1 MSNPAIQMLEQ
12 GIEFVKRSGLKV
24 DALERGHVVCRMP
37 LAGNANHIGTMYAGA
52 LFTLAEIPGGALFLS
67 SFDASKFYPIVT
79 DLQIAFKKAVKSDAT
94 VEITLDDAEI
104 ARIQADAEANG
115 KALFELRGELR
126 DAEGDIVATSVG
138 QYQLRQMGR

>member
-24 DALERGHVVCRMP
+24 EALERGRVVCRMP
-37 LAGNANHIGTMYAGA
+37 LAGNVNHIGTMYAGA

-67 SFDASKFYPIVT
+67 SFDAGKFYPIVT
-79 DLQIAFKKAVKSDAT
+79 DLQISFKKAVKSDAT
-94 VEITLDDAEI
+94 VEICMEDAEI
-104 ARIQADAEANG
+104 ERIQAEATTNG

-126 DAEGDIVATSVG
+126 NADGELVATSVG
-138 QYQLRQMGR
+138 QYQMRQIGR